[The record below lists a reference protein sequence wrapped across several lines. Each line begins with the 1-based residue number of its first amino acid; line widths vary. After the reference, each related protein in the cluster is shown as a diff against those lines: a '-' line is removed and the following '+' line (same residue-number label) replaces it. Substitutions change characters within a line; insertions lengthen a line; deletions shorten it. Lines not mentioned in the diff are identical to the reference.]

1 MKQFFRVQRS
11 IVTTRLIKGKSKW
24 AIVGV
29 LLFLACSWGQVAAD
43 SDDVF
48 EQSFEVG
55 SNANIKVDNP
65 AGTIAVEV
73 WGEDLVHV
81 VAARKGGGSQ
91 RVLQSEV
98 SFWKGAN
105 QITIVC
111 PAKLDA
117 GPINLKIYIPRRT
130 HLRLTSNQGDVEV
143 LGPVASA
150 SIETQTGNVL
160 IESPSSQDAEVIMR
174 STAGSVT
181 CGVHMTVCDSSTP
194 TLVEGK
200 LGKGGSAIVIRS
212 TSGNI
217 NLQPLRPQL
226 AMLIAKGPNSD
237 SQAGPLSDDQLSSK
251 GSILRQRRDQAG
263 SHPDQSGNY
272 SGSSAPGSSDP
283 YTPSSSG
290 QTSGGGY
297 TDVFGSNRDSQS
309 SGSRTDQSGTQQR
322 QGGGTTN
329 TRGGLG
335 VRIIP
340 PPGSTQ
346 PQETTAADSVL
357 DDLNSTDPATKGK
370 RDDRSSSGGSA
381 PNASSSPQGRT
392 GGGYTD
398 VFGSSSDTQSS
409 GSRVD
414 QSGTVQRR
422 QGGGANNTQGGF
434 GVRIIP
440 PPGST
445 QPQSTTAAD
454 SVMDDLNSADP
465 ADSGSGGGSLS
476 RRNKN
481 RGTDDYLGSAPS
493 PDTSRGSTGPNP
505 PRIVRRGDDGS
516 PDPTRKPVDDTASD
530 EDTIKLDT
538 KLVNLN
544 VTVSNRSGRA
554 ITDLK
559 QPDFVVF
566 EDGVKQEVSHF
577 IPVATPFNL
586 VLLLDLSGSTRE
598 KIDSVKRSALR
609 FVAATS
615 PQDKVAVVAFTR
627 GVQVVARP
635 TNDRELLKKRIQEMQ
650 RTDGGTAFYEAMD
663 FVMKDVLRGLQGE
676 RNAIVVMT
684 DGVDNALSVAY
695 PAPSRV
701 SFKQMLDKILEFGT
715 LVYPVY
721 LDTESENYAQQ
732 WGESAE
738 VYATARTQLQQIA
751 DASGGVLYMAP
762 NVEDLGNIYEKI
774 ANELRTV
781 YSIGY
786 YPASFTKD
794 GQWHKIQVKINRGEG
809 VIRTRRGYYAK

>member
-1 MKQFFRVQRS
+1 M
-11 IVTTRLIKGKSKW
+11 TTRLIKGKSKW
-24 AIVGV
+24 AILVV
-29 LLFLACSWGQVAAD
+29 FLCLACSWGQVTAD

-55 SNANIKVDNP
+55 ANANVKVDNP

-73 WGEDLVHV
+73 WGEDLIHI
-81 VAARKGGGSQ
+81 VATRKGAGSQ

-98 SFWKGAN
+98 SFWKGTN
-105 QITIVC
+105 QITVVC
-111 PAKLDA
+111 PSKLDA
-117 GPINLKIYIPRRT
+117 GPINLKIYIPRRA
-130 HLRLTSNQGDVEV
+130 HLRLTTNQGDVEV
-143 LGPVASA
+143 LGPVTSA

-160 IESPSSQDAEVIMR
+160 VESPSSQDAEVIMR
-174 STAGSVT
+174 STSGSVT
-181 CGVHMTVCDSSTP
+181 CGVQMTVCDSSTP

-226 AMLIAKGPNSD
+226 AKLIAKGPTSD
-237 SQAGPLSDDQLSSK
+237 SQASPLSDDQLSSK
-251 GSILRQRRDQAG
+251 GSILRQRRDQVVTQ
-263 SHPDQSGNY
+263 PDSYGTSSGN
-272 SGSSAPGSSDP
+272 SDP
-283 YTPSSSG
+283 YNSSSPSRTG
-290 QTSGGGY
+290 GGGY
-297 TDVFGSNRDSQS
+297 TDVFGSSRDTQS
-309 SGSRTDQSGTQQR
+309 SGSRVDQSGTGQR
-322 QGGGTTN
+322 QGGGTNN

-370 RDDRSSSGGSA
+370 RDDRSSSGGSS
-381 PNASSSPQGRT
+381 PNTPSSPQSQT

-398 VFGSSSDTQSS
+398 VFGSNRDTQSS
-409 GSRVD
+409 GSTID
-414 QSGTVQRR
+414 QSGTLRRR
-422 QGGGANNTQGGF
+422 QGGGTNNTQGGI

-445 QPQSTTAAD
+445 QPQPTTAAD
-454 SVMDDLNSADP
+454 SVIDDLNTSDP
-465 ADSGSGGGSLS
+465 VNSGSGGGSLS

-481 RGTDDYLGSAPS
+481 RGTDDYLGSANS
-493 PDTSRGSTGPNP
+493 PDTSRDSTGPNP

-516 PDPTRKPVDDTASD
+516 PDPTRKPVDDTDSD

-559 QPDFVVF
+559 QTDFVVF
-566 EDGVKQEVSHF
+566 EDSVKQEVSHF

-615 PQDKVAVVAFTR
+615 PQDKVAIVAFTR

-701 SFKQMLDKILEFGT
+701 SFKQMLDKVLEFGT